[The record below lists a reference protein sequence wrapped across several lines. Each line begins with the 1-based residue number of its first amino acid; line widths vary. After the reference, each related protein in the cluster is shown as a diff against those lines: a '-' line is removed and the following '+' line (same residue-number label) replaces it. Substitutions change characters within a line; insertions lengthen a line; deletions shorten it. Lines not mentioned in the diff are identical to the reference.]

1 MRKHVSFAAA
11 LLAGALMIPAAVAQ
25 DTEPEHTRQHGRKDK
40 NSADRTDTANRATAD
55 VNFMNKAAQGGMAE
69 VELGKLA
76 QQKAANQ
83 AVKDFGSQMEKDHTK
98 ANDELKELAAKE
110 NVTLPTDLDAKDQA
124 LKSRLE
130 KMSGAQFDK
139 AYMDHM
145 VRDHKEDVQEFKR
158 EATNGKDPEVKK
170 WASDTLPTLE
180 QHLQLAQQT
189 DAKVKK

>member
-1 MRKHVSFAAA
+1 
-11 LLAGALMIPAAVAQ
+11 
-25 DTEPEHTRQHGRKDK
+25 
-40 NSADRTDTANRATAD
+40 
-55 VNFMNKAAQGGMAE
+55 MNKAAQGGMAE

-76 QQKAANQ
+76 QQKAFSQ

-98 ANDELKELAAKE
+98 ANDELKQLAAKE
-110 NVTLPTDLDAKDQA
+110 NVTLPTDLAAKDQA

-145 VRDHKEDVQEFKR
+145 VRDHKVNVQEFKR
-158 EATNGKDPEVKK
+158 EANSGKDPEIKK

-180 QHLQLAQQT
+180 HHLHMAQQT
-189 DAKVKK
+189 DNTRKK